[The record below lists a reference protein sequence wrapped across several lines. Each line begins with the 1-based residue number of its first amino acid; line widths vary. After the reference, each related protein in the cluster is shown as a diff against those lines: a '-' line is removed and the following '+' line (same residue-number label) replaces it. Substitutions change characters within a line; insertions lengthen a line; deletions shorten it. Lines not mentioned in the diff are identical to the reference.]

1 MQLLQQSES
10 QADRRRVFINL
21 VSSSDGFTPVTGETG
36 TVRLT
41 QNGGVDAPS
50 TNSLVEVDS
59 VDQPGRYYVELTQT
73 ELGSLG
79 VLGYSYNNTGV
90 AQFHGEA
97 QVVPWNPYDSVRM
110 GLTALPNAAAESVGG
125 LYTRGTGAGQIN
137 QTTAGRIDTDVIGF
151 SASALTATAIA
162 TDAVEKI
169 ADGVLSR
176 PISNAEA
183 ASFRSLAGAVA
194 KLVNKI
200 DTVGNVL
207 RIYKTDDVTIWGS
220 QAVSTNAAAEP
231 ITGLDTN

>member
-10 QADRRRVFINL
+10 LADRRRVFLSL
-21 VSSSDGFTPVTGETG
+21 VNSSDGYSPVTGETG

-41 QNGGVDAPS
+41 QNGGVDGAS
-50 TNSLVEVDS
+50 TNSLVEVDAT
-59 VDQPGRYYVELTQT
+59 DQPGRYYVELTQA
-73 ELGSLG
+73 ELATLG

-90 AQFHGEA
+90 AQFHGEV
-97 QVVPWNPYDSVRM
+97 QVVPWDPYDAVRM
-110 GLTALPNAAAESVGG
+110 GLTALPNANAEAVGG
-125 LYTRGTGAGQIN
+125 LYTRGPGAGQIN
-137 QTTAGRIDTDVIGF
+137 QSANGTVDTNMVSAGAD
-151 SASALTATAIA
+151 ALAAAAIA
-162 TDAVEKI
+162 TDAVDKI

-183 ASFRSLAGAVA
+183 AVFRSLAGAVA

-200 DTVGNVL
+200 ETVGNVL

-220 QAVSTNAAAEP
+220 QGVSTDVSAEP